1 METAEWLETNSRWL
15 EALDPGSGRVYFVDL
30 ETQQS
35 SWDAPTHFMDRKE
48 LAQALQKAS
57 SKPAGDD
64 EATFLAKVKAR
75 FPAPPTKPPPPKM
88 TSSLAEDSMSK
99 GKVDE
104 LKAENARLQA
114 RIAELESR
122 DGSASVAPPPLPP
135 ALPSNASF
143 NVAAPPPL
151 PVGVSKQASSSP
163 FASPRGGAAP
173 RRVSAVP
180 QWKRGAS
187 SMLPLEQPPPPPAWA
202 LAMSSNSSKN
212 VVGQPGLASKRSSLP
227 AGGGPLHKMGA
238 VPATAGGMPPPL
250 PSGDRRGSAPGYG
263 RQMNAGI

>member
-1 METAEWLETNSRWL
+1 MQTAEWLETNSRWL

-35 SWDAPTHFMDRKE
+35 SWDPPTHFMDRKE
-48 LAQALQKAS
+48 LSQALQKADADLK

-75 FPAPPTKPPPPKM
+75 FPAPPGKPPPPKM
-88 TSSLAEDSMSK
+88 NSSLAAGPSL
-99 GKVDE
+99 DE

-122 DGSASVAPPPLPP
+122 DSSSSAAPPPLPP
-135 ALPSNASF
+135 AVASSF

-151 PVGVSKQASSSP
+151 PLGVSKQASSSP

-187 SMLPLEQPPPPPAWA
+187 SMLPLEPPPPPPAWA
-202 LAMSSNSSKN
+202 LAMSSSSSKN
-212 VVGQPGLASKRSSLP
+212 VVGQPSGMAAKRPSLP

-250 PSGDRRGSAPGYG
+250 PGGDRRGSAPAYG